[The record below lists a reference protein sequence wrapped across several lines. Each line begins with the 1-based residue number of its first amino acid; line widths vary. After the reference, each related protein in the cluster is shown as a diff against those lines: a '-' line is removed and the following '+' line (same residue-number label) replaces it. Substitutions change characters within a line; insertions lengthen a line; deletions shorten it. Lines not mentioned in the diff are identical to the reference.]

1 MTEPIIAKHLLET
14 GLRGSGEQGFIDST
28 GQFWGRKHAMYI
40 AREAGQLIP
49 RIGQEGEHGDLF
61 SEDVW

>member
-1 MTEPIIAKHLLET
+1 
-14 GLRGSGEQGFIDST
+14 
-28 GQFWGRKHAMYI
+28 MYI